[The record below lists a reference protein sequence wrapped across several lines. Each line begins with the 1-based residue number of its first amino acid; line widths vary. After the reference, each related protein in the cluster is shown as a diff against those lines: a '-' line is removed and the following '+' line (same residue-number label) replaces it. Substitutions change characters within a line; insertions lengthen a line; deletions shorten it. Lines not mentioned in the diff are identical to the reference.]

1 MEKERLRY
9 LLNRYSSGLS
19 SYEEQLELFEF
30 LTKNEAGSEL
40 FVADFIEHHAPDNKI
55 EALAL
60 KQFIDEVISVDK
72 IKETTSVRPVHRV
85 HFLRKW
91 GWVAASVVVLLG
103 VGAYLRNTNKK
114 NVQPTDVV
122 AKTLDIAPG
131 KNGAILT
138 LADGR
143 QVVLDSLANGVVA
156 NQNGTQAVLKNGQL
170 TYDHTGNNTGEIV
183 YNTMSTPKGRQFQ
196 LSLPDGTQVW
206 LNSASSIRYP
216 TVFAG
221 MDRKVQ
227 MTGEVYFEV
236 AKNAKMPFRVNVDN
250 KAEIEV
256 LGTHFNVNGYEN
268 EKSLNTT
275 LLEGSIRTVALS
287 ADQQTKQTLVL
298 QPGQQAQILPG
309 QQTHEADV
317 IRLVNNADIEKIMAW
332 KNGLFSFDDA
342 SLEDVMRQLERWY
355 NIDVVYENGVPKAEY
370 YGKINKQNSLQEL
383 LHILEKN
390 EVHFRL
396 ENGNRLIVSQ

>member
-9 LLNRYSSGLS
+9 LLDKYSAGLT

-30 LTKNEAGSEL
+30 LTKNEDRSEL
-40 FVADFIEHHAPDNKI
+40 YVANFIQQHAPDNKI

-60 KQFIDEVISVDK
+60 KQFIDEIISVDK
-72 IKETTSVRPVHRV
+72 INERTSVRPAHRV

-91 GWVAASVVVLLG
+91 GWAAASVLLLLV
-103 VGAYLRNTNKK
+103 VGAYLLNTNKK
-114 NVQPTDVV
+114 NVQPTEVV
-122 AKTLDIAPG
+122 AKTLDIAAG

-138 LADGR
+138 LANGK

-156 NQNGTQAVLKNGQL
+156 NQNGTQAILKNGLL
-170 TYDHTGNNTGEIV
+170 TYAHTGIYTGEIA

-196 LSLPDGTQVW
+196 MRLPDGTQVW

-221 MDRKVQ
+221 TERKVQ

-236 AKNAKMPFRVNVDN
+236 AKNAKMPFHVNVNN
-250 KAEIEV
+250 KAEIKV
-256 LGTHFNVNGYEN
+256 LGTHFNINGYEN
-268 EKSLNTT
+268 EKSLNAT
-275 LLEGSIRTVALS
+275 LLEGSVRAVALS
-287 ADQQTKQTLVL
+287 ADGQPEQTLVL

-309 QQTHEADV
+309 PQTQQADAL
-317 IRLVNNADIEKIMAW
+317 RLVNNADIEKIMAW

-355 NIDVVYENGVPKAEY
+355 NIDVVYENGVPKAQY

-390 EVHFRL
+390 EVRFRL